1 MTSLY
6 CLAVFP
12 IYNQKL
18 FIEKNTQSKQTNTTK
33 QRAKKIDY
41 GQKQYRIYLC
51 TSEKYALYS
60 NVSLSLNIKHHTL
73 KLTGKSKILTKLV
86 IL

>member
-1 MTSLY
+1 M
-6 CLAVFP
+6 
-12 IYNQKL
+12 KK
-18 FIEKNTQSKQTNTTK
+18 KNTQSKQTNTTK

-73 KLTGKSKILTKLV
+73 SDFVVLLFSHADYDAKLKEKLQFYFV
-86 IL
+86 SIYVF